1 MLLLIFYF
9 IKLKDLISDPFEIST
24 IRREDYETHK
34 GKSEYED
41 IMQVLNRSDPSR
53 GHQGPAAFLIMASG
67 LDDHGLGSKAPLNY
81 SHIDIAGS
89 SGKFP
94 GKF

>member
-1 MLLLIFYF
+1 
-9 IKLKDLISDPFEIST
+9 
-24 IRREDYETHK
+24 
-34 GKSEYED
+34 
-41 IMQVLNRSDPSR
+41 MQVLNRSDPSR

-67 LDDHGLGSKAPLNY
+67 LDDHGVDSKTPLSY

-94 GKF
+94 GKLKNLLLKTYFKKLIFFHIGKSHF